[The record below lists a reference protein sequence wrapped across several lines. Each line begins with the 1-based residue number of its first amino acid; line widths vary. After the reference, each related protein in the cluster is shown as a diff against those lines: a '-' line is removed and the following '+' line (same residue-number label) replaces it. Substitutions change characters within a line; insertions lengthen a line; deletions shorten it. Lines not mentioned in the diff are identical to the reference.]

1 MTAVAVAGSRP
12 LLGNAPLT
20 LDEGTTPWRVIS
32 GRAQVFALLRVA
44 DADADGVP
52 PRRVPLFPLDPG
64 DWAFPAPA
72 RRVGASLHSAQL
84 LLVALEEGTEVASM
98 GQPWLAGD
106 DRAPVEP
113 GELRRAAETWA
124 ERLAATIA
132 TPSPAGG
139 EALPDAGPAVVAE
152 GSAVWPARGTAWIS
166 GADALGAMHLFGG
179 PAFAPPADM
188 TTVLPLPAS
197 AWVRVTTTT
206 TVDVV
211 AAGTALEPADG
222 WRGLQVFTD
231 AALTR
236 LEAVTAER
244 HAARAEAISR
254 RVADEAETRERV
266 FSRLAEVVDE
276 RMTPLDTLQQVP
288 AAMAVV
294 ARAAGIKLRAP
305 ERLPQAAD
313 DRLDAVARAS
323 GVRWRQVTLEG
334 RWWRQAIGPL
344 LGRMIIGDVGV
355 DVALIPRRIGRM
367 DVVDPEAGTSRRIDA
382 ALAEQI
388 SREAVVL
395 YRPLPAGKISGADV
409 LHFAARSA
417 RGDLVRLA
425 VLAFAAGAISLVTP
439 LVTKTIFSTVVPQ
452 REQGMLAWL
461 VGLLVAFAVASFVFT
476 VVQQLAIARA
486 SGAVTSEVQT
496 AIWDRVLDLPLSFFR
511 RYAAGALANRV
522 MAIDRIQ
529 QLATTVIA
537 SSVLALPV
545 GLFNLAFAFWLNAR
559 LALFGLAVLVVV
571 AAGIALLTRTSS
583 RHLATMTSATQ
594 ESFGVAMQLLDGVG
608 KLRIANA
615 EDRAFA
621 QWATRFA
628 SLKAAFVSAQRLFA
642 AVTAFTASATAFGT
656 LALFLGAATLSKGTL
671 SGPTFIAFNTAF
683 AQAMAATIGLT
694 SIAIF
699 LAQSRPLYESA
710 RPVLEARREAS
721 TVKADPGT
729 LTGAVEVRH
738 VTFRYA
744 PDAPQVLNDLSFT
757 VAPGEFVAVVG
768 PSGAGKSSVMRILLG
783 FEQPEVGTVR
793 YDGKDLDSIDVRSVR
808 RQIGVV
814 TQSVRLLPGDIFT
827 NIVGTRPLTMDDAWA
842 AAEIA
847 GIADDIRA
855 MPMQMQTFVAE
866 GVSTFSGGQAQR
878 LLIARAVAAKP
889 RILLFDEATSAL
901 DNRTQS
907 QVADAIMGLR
917 AARVVIA
924 HRLST
929 IREADKILVLQ
940 DGRIVQSGP
949 YDELVRVDGPFAKL
963 ARRQLV

>member
-1 MTAVAVAGSRP
+1 
-12 LLGNAPLT
+12 
-20 LDEGTTPWRVIS
+20 
-32 GRAQVFALLRVA
+32 
-44 DADADGVP
+44 
-52 PRRVPLFPLDPG
+52 
-64 DWAFPAPA
+64 
-72 RRVGASLHSAQL
+72 
-84 LLVALEEGTEVASM
+84 
-98 GQPWLAGD
+98 
-106 DRAPVEP
+106 
-113 GELRRAAETWA
+113 
-124 ERLAATIA
+124 
-132 TPSPAGG
+132 
-139 EALPDAGPAVVAE
+139 
-152 GSAVWPARGTAWIS
+152 
-166 GADALGAMHLFGG
+166 
-179 PAFAPPADM
+179 
-188 TTVLPLPAS
+188 
-197 AWVRVTTTT
+197 
-206 TVDVV
+206 
-211 AAGTALEPADG
+211 
-222 WRGLQVFTD
+222 
-231 AALTR
+231 
-236 LEAVTAER
+236 
-244 HAARAEAISR
+244 
-254 RVADEAETRERV
+254 
-266 FSRLAEVVDE
+266 
-276 RMTPLDTLQQVP
+276 
-288 AAMAVV
+288 
-294 ARAAGIKLRAP
+294 
-305 ERLPQAAD
+305 
-313 DRLDAVARAS
+313 
-323 GVRWRQVTLEG
+323 
-334 RWWRQAIGPL
+334 
-344 LGRMIIGDVGV
+344 
-355 DVALIPRRIGRM
+355 
-367 DVVDPEAGTSRRIDA
+367 
-382 ALAEQI
+382 
-388 SREAVVL
+388 
-395 YRPLPAGKISGADV
+395 
-409 LHFAARSA
+409 
-417 RGDLVRLA
+417 
-425 VLAFAAGAISLVTP
+425 
-439 LVTKTIFSTVVPQ
+439 
-452 REQGMLAWL
+452 
-461 VGLLVAFAVASFVFT
+461 
-476 VVQQLAIARA
+476 
-486 SGAVTSEVQT
+486 
-496 AIWDRVLDLPLSFFR
+496 
-511 RYAAGALANRV
+511 
-522 MAIDRIQ
+522 
-529 QLATTVIA
+529 
-537 SSVLALPV
+537 
-545 GLFNLAFAFWLNAR
+545 
-559 LALFGLAVLVVV
+559 
-571 AAGIALLTRTSS
+571 
-583 RHLATMTSATQ
+583 
-594 ESFGVAMQLLDGVG
+594 VAMQLMDGVG